1 MKAIIFDLYNTLIY
15 TKDRRN
21 PYVDFFNSLGLTK
34 GEIKVWLDEVL
45 TNNYENFDEILQVI
59 KPNTF
64 LYTDK
69 WDWEVKQ
76 EVEHTHVF
84 DDTYFVLDK
93 LKPKYK
99 LYLLSNISTPYK
111 EAFYNLKLDQ
121 YFDDVF
127 FSCDIGYR
135 KPKLEAFQYV
145 IEKTG
150 YKPNQMLMIGDSVT
164 SDLKG
169 ATDAGIP
176 AILKNKPLIQIY
188 QDLP

>member
-45 TNNYENFDEILQVI
+45 TNNYKNFDEILQVV
-59 KPNTF
+59 KPNTY

-76 EVEHTHVF
+76 EIDHTHVF

-93 LKPKYK
+93 LKSKYK

-127 FSCDIGYR
+127 FSCDIGFR
-135 KPKLEAFQYV
+135 KPKPEAFEYV
-145 IEKTG
+145 IDKTG
-150 YKPNQMLMIGDSVT
+150 HKPNQMLMIGDSLT